1 MALRMMVYT
10 GLLYQHLLKQGEL
23 LDDGLLPSVLPIVL
37 YNGSPRWTAAK
48 NIAELIPE
56 APGIV
61 AQFRPS
67 MKYLVI
73 DEGAYSDA
81 ELATKRNLVAAIFRF
96 EQPVSR
102 EAIVHAIESLN
113 LWLDDEPQ
121 VRRDVNLWLQLTF
134 SRPGHYTFDLPP
146 AGTLKE
152 LSMTLSERIK
162 EWSANDVAKGMQK
175 GRQEGAARALL
186 GILHKRFGDLR
197 VELQAQVNS
206 APLAQIDAWLDRAIE
221 ARSLNQVFDTPAH
234 G

>member
-1 MALRMMVYT
+1 
-10 GLLYQHLLKQGEL
+10 
-23 LDDGLLPSVLPIVL
+23 
-37 YNGSPRWTAAK
+37 
-48 NIAELIPE
+48 
-56 APGIV
+56 
-61 AQFRPS
+61 
-67 MKYLVI
+67 VI
-73 DEGAYSDA
+73 DEGAYSDE
-81 ELATKRNLVAAIFRF
+81 ELASKRNLVAAIFRF

-113 LWLDDEPQ
+113 LWLNDEAH
-121 VRRDVNLWLQLTF
+121 VRRDVNLWLQLSF
-134 SRPGHYTFDLPP
+134 SRPDHYTFDLPP

-162 EWSANDVAKGMQK
+162 EWSANDVAKGLQK
-175 GRQEGAARALL
+175 GRQEGRQEGAARALL

>member
-1 MALRMMVYT
+1 
-10 GLLYQHLLKQGEL
+10 
-23 LDDGLLPSVLPIVL
+23 LPIVL

-48 NIAELIPE
+48 DIAELIPE
-56 APGIV
+56 VPGVV

-162 EWSANDVAKGMQK
+162 EWSANDVAKGLQK
-175 GRQEGAARALL
+175 GRQEGRQEGIQVGLEKGQEEGQRQGAARALL
-186 GILHKRFGDLR
+186 ALLTKRFGPPSAA
-197 VELQAQVNS
+197 LQTRIHAATHVQ
-206 APLAQIDAWLDRAIE
+206 IE
-221 ARSLNQVFDTPAH
+221 AWFDQALDASDLSQVF
-234 G
+234 